1 MNYRNLLAVSIGS
14 LSLLAPAL
22 ADTQTGAVEQSVT
35 KTNISEKFGGPG
47 DKGKSCG
54 GGHHRGMK
62 GGLDLTDAQKEKLFT
77 MKSSLK
83 DAIGPKKLELSKNSR
98 DLRDLLTKPSI
109 DKAAIKSTQGKIN
122 ELRAD
127 IANLM
132 IAFKADFAETLTPEQ
147 RQKMR
152 FAHSFKGHH
161 GYRHG
166 GPGRGGP
173 GRGPGSRADVS
184 PAPAGPVS

>member
-1 MNYRNLLAVSIGS
+1 MNFRNLLAVSIGS
-14 LSLLAPAL
+14 LSLMAPAL
-22 ADTQTGAVEQSVT
+22 ADTQSGNVEQSVT
-35 KTNISEKFGGPG
+35 KTNISERSGGPG
-47 DKGKSCG
+47 GRGKSCG

-62 GGLDLTDAQKEKLFT
+62 GGLDLTEAQKEKLFT
-77 MKSSLK
+77 MKNSLK

-122 ELRAD
+122 ELRSD

-152 FAHSFKGHH
+152 FGHSSRGHH

-173 GRGPGSRADVS
+173 GRGDRQAEAAPA
-184 PAPAGPVS
+184 APAGPVS